1 MDKLIRYREI
11 IQKILKNYSDRRSDD
26 IVESQ
31 TIFDMER
38 DHYQIVNVGW
48 NKDKRIYGCVIH
60 LDIKN
65 GKIWLQYNGTEI
77 DIAEELVD
85 LGVPRNDIVLGFQ
98 APYRRK
104 FTDYATS

>member
-1 MDKLIRYREI
+1 MDKLTRYREI

-31 TIFDMER
+31 TIFDRER

-85 LGVPRNDIVLGFQ
+85 LGVPRTDIVLGFQ

>member
-1 MDKLIRYREI
+1 MDKLTMYREI
-11 IQKILKNYSDRRSDD
+11 IQKILKSYSDRRSDD

-85 LGVPRNDIVLGFQ
+85 LGVPRTDIVLGFQ